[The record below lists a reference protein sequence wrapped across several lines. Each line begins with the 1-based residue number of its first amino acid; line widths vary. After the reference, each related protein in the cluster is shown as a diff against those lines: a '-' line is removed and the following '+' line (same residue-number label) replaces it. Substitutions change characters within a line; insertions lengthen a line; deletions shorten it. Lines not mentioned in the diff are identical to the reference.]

1 MAKKKNSKRI
11 LSVKIIREVDTSP
24 DTSYLGEYSNSP
36 ANEFSIDRAHAE
48 DCESLRPSFDA
59 SPEKSEYR
67 ETWSYWH
74 KAEAETILEYVRNFL
89 ENESSP
95 NVGNLQQCFNW
106 DEALRKAIE
115 TVWEL
120 ENTAGECDC
129 SGGDMERHQYRYFN
143 PSFNYVTKDGKPRAM
158 TAEDVRKYTREDYER
173 MERLNRGD
181 WRYLGIRVEAQVQTH
196 GQSTIQRI
204 SSGGLWGIESDSE
217 RSYFDEVAQDELR
230 ELKNELL
237 AIGFSRRAIAK
248 AFETVEGENS

>member
-1 MAKKKNSKRI
+1 MTTKKNSKRI

-48 DCESLRPSFDA
+48 DCGENQAGLMFRD
-59 SPEKSEYR
+59 E
-67 ETWSYWH
+67 WSYWNGSSKDILNRVRESIENFH
-74 KAEAETILEYVRNFL
+74 TVCSEHIAVTGEDCEACQDEW
-89 ENESSP
+89 SD
-95 NVGNLQQCFNW
+95 QQ
-106 DEALRKAIE
+106 AIDA
-115 TVWEL
+115 VYEL
-120 ENTAGECDC
+120 EKVAGECDC